1 MSGNSPNGLAWSAR
15 HQICSADQIRQLAR
29 AKINMRR
36 DLARRTSKIE
46 HLDGRPEVVERAGQ
60 YLIVRIGIHHE
71 SPVSAQFVKLTL
83 NSGPRPVNP
92 QAPICEHVARTFP

>member
-46 HLDGRPEVVERAGQ
+46 HLDGRPKVVERAGQ

-71 SPVSAQFVKLTL
+71 NPVSAYSVKLTL
-83 NSGPRPVNP
+83 NDSPRPV
-92 QAPICEHVARTFP
+92 

>member
-1 MSGNSPNGLAWSAR
+1 MSGNSLNGLAWSAR

-46 HLDGRPEVVERAGQ
+46 HLYGRPQVVERAGQ

-71 SPVSAQFVKLTL
+71 NPVSVQFVKLTL
-83 NSGPRPVNP
+83 NGRP
-92 QAPICEHVARTFP
+92 ATG

>member
-46 HLDGRPEVVERAGQ
+46 HLDGRPKMVERAGQ

-71 SPVSAQFVKLTL
+71 NPVSAQFVKLTL
-83 NSGPRPVNP
+83 NDRP
-92 QAPICEHVARTFP
+92 ATG